1 MVEWKR
7 NARYVDMYVSEKSYN
22 MRILMEEEY

>member
-7 NARYVDMYVSEKSYN
+7 NARYVDMYVSEKLYN
-22 MRILMEEEY
+22 MRILIEEEY